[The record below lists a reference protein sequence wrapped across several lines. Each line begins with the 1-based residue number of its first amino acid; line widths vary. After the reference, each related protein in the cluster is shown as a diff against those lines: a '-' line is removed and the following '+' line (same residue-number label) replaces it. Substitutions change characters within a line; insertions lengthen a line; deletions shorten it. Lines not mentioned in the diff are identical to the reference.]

1 MGKFY
6 FLVACKKANCSHL
19 EESSKDKQMLS
30 KSPINYPFRNFELP
44 QSMAL
49 VLLIDD
55 FYVELLPHS
64 IVSMVTPLKH
74 CFFLG
79 R

>member
-1 MGKFY
+1 
-6 FLVACKKANCSHL
+6 
-19 EESSKDKQMLS
+19 MLS